1 MEILP
6 LITTVLLV
14 TILVLITPNNAFM
27 FEDNDILNGV
37 ESSAPG
43 VAIIYP
49 RAIGPEIP
57 NDSAQQHID
66 TFDDPLEAKE
76 SETVTDTVA
85 APVSSVESTTVESSS
100 TTTTTTTTP
109 SESTSASETETTV
122 SNNTAETTTAEP
134 TTVLPADLELP
145 ASASAPTS
153 VYVPRP
159 SESSESSARIPP
171 GAVPAIP
178 RPAINRVWHFNNR
191 GVNSDAA
198 WSRNDRD
205 SEAVESSPSPVYASA
220 RNSPIRPATGP
231 VFVRKPVFAA
241 EPPAAANSLTAD
253 GDLAVGEYTGN
264 NQRNLYYP
272 EINRINAPVTTSAS
286 VSSSASASASSSSSS
301 SSSSN
306 NAFQASA
313 SNINAAYGTKG
324 GDYHVQPSPFLGNT
338 WQPSFVPSSPVKAVR
353 KVVKSSKTFQ
363 QQPQIEDDRSQG
375 FHSSQHP
382 YRVRVV
388 VQPNI
393 KSPVQ
398 SVQTNYFE
406 RIQDSR
412 SNAAASASA
421 ASSAS
426 SYSKTNQIADQK
438 EYVQVNTK
446 IIRPLGTKTPPP
458 PPPAPIKTLPP
469 PPPPPAAAIKSP
481 PRPAPIRQQIK
492 TPPPPPPPAP
502 IKSPPRAAI
511 RAPVF
516 EQEYEQQHIEEHNP
530 EPEPYSFN
538 FNVNDD
544 SGNGQFRREEG
555 DRNGVVRGS
564 YGYTDAWGLYR
575 IVDYVADKNGFRAT
589 IRTNEPGLVERNPVT
604 NEVDNPAH
612 IQVAAEDTPAKVV
625 ELMRLKKPQNSLI

>member
-1 MEILP
+1 MKILSIIVVI
-6 LITTVLLV
+6 LAITHN
-14 TILVLITPNNAFM
+14 NNAFM
-27 FEDNDILNGV
+27 FDDEVNGV
-37 ESSAPG
+37 QSGS
-43 VAIIYP
+43 VIIYP
-49 RAIGPEIP
+49 RAIGPQIP
-57 NDSAQQHID
+57 VSSQQQQHID

-76 SETVTDTVA
+76 SVTITDTVPAPSA
-85 APVSSVESTTVESSS
+85 AVESTAETTESSTTTAITSSTPAQPSPSATADETETTAPSTTVE
-100 TTTTTTTTP
+100 
-109 SESTSASETETTV
+109 ATTV
-122 SNNTAETTTAEP
+122 EP
-134 TTVLPADLELP
+134 TTAQPADLELP

-153 VYVPRP
+153 VYVARP
-159 SESSESSARIPP
+159 SESSARIPA

-198 WSRNDRD
+198 WSRSNQD
-205 SEAVESSPSPVYASA
+205 SEAIESSPSPVYATA
-220 RNSPIRPATGP
+220 RSSPNRP
-231 VFVRKPVFAA
+231 VFARKPVFAA
-241 EPPAAANSLTAD
+241 EPPAAANSLTDD
-253 GDLAVGEYTGN
+253 GDLAVGEYAATN

-272 EINRINAPVTTSAS
+272 DINRINSPVAAAASAS
-286 VSSSASASASSSSSS
+286 ASSSASASASSSSSS
-301 SSSSN
+301 SSSSD
-306 NAFQASA
+306 NAFQTSA
-313 SNINAAYGTKG
+313 SSINAAYGTKG
-324 GDYHVQPSPFLGNT
+324 GDYQVEQSPFLGNT

-363 QQPQIEDDRSQG
+363 QQQDDQSQG

-388 VQPNI
+388 VQPNV
-393 KSPVQ
+393 KAPVQ
-398 SVQTNYFE
+398 NVQTNYFE

-412 SNAAASASA
+412 SNAAAS
-421 ASSAS
+421 SSS

-446 IIRPLGTKTPPP
+446 IGTKTPPP
-458 PPPAPIKTLPP
+458 APIKALPP
-469 PPPPPAAAIKSP
+469 PPPPPTKAAIKTP
-481 PRPAPIRQQIK
+481 PRPAPIRQQAVK
-492 TPPPPPPPAP
+492 TPPP
-502 IKSPPRAAI
+502 PPRAAI

-575 IVDYVADKNGFRAT
+575 IVDYVADKNGFRAN

-604 NEVDNPAH
+604 NQVDNPAH
-612 IQVAAEDTPAKVV
+612 IQVSAEDTPAKVV